1 MYRFSGF
8 YNEVFMGDQP
18 GETSRL
24 EKINH
29 VIRVVLGIT
38 ALIVFIVG
46 LIAFF
51 MKRSGY

>member
-1 MYRFSGF
+1 MEDAPR
-8 YNEVFMGDQP
+8 
-18 GETSRL
+18 ETSRL

-29 VIRVVLGIT
+29 VIRIVLGIT

-46 LIAFF
+46 LIAFL

>member
-1 MYRFSGF
+1 MEDEPR
-8 YNEVFMGDQP
+8 
-18 GETSRL
+18 ETSRL

>member
-1 MYRFSGF
+1 M
-8 YNEVFMGDQP
+8 EDEPQ
-18 GETSRL
+18 ETSRL
-24 EKINH
+24 GKINH
-29 VIRVVLGIT
+29 VIRIVLGIT